1 MSAAKY
7 ITYGFIILLMLVL
20 SAFFSGSE
28 ISFNT
33 ANKMRLRK
41 AAEAGSK
48 TAKLAYKI
56 GEHFTFALSAILI
69 GNNLANIAA
78 STAATSIAIA
88 LLSGVSG
95 GDAIASTLSTVI
107 MTVIVLIFGEI
118 VPKLLCKQHADTV
131 VIWIAIPVLILMIVL
146 SPAVAIVMGLL
157 WILRLIWGKDKNEG
171 VDVTEEELSSIIDTV
186 EEEGVIDEGQS
197 DLLQSTLEFHETTI
211 EEVMTPRIDLT
222 TIDIDDDRESIIA
235 TIENSTYSRIP
246 VYEDSIDNIIGILYL
261 NQYYR
266 AAVDDPNA
274 DIRSMLMKP
283 CFLHKAM
290 HLPDALRHL
299 RDRRTHI
306 AIVIDEFGGT
316 MGVVTIEDIL
326 EELVGDIW
334 DESDEIITDVV
345 KTGENT
351 YEVLGEA
358 NIYDFFNEI
367 DYEPRDFESEYSTVG
382 GWAVEN
388 LNADP
393 HVGDSFTCGRLY
405 VIVTEMD
412 DMRVTKVTAVLNK
425 HSDDEDDDYE
435 DDDERETEK
444 NDK

>member
-28 ISFNT
+28 ISFNA

-41 AAEAGSK
+41 AGEAGSK
-48 TAKLAYKI
+48 TAKLANKI
-56 GEHFTFALSAILI
+56 SEHFTIALSAILI

-95 GDAIASTLSTVI
+95 GDAIASTLATVI
-107 MTVIVLIFGEI
+107 MTIIVLIFGEI

-131 VIWIAIPVLILMIVL
+131 VMWVAIPVLILMIVL
-146 SPAVAIVMGLL
+146 SPAVAVVMGIL
-157 WILRLIWGKDKNEG
+157 WVLRLIWGKDKNEG

-222 TIDIDDDRESIIA
+222 TIDIDDDRESIID

-274 DIRSMLMKP
+274 DIRGMLMKP
-283 CFLHKAM
+283 CFLHKTM

-334 DESDEIITDVV
+334 DESDEIITDIV

-388 LNADP
+388 LNSDP

-412 DMRVTKVTAVLNK
+412 EMRVTKVTAVLNK
-425 HSDDEDDDYE
+425 PSEDNEDEE
-435 DDDERETEK
+435 DEDERETEK
-444 NDK
+444 AEK